1 MMSFA
6 YLLNHH
12 LKHHR
17 QRLISPA
24 LLLPVCLSATL
35 LGATVAHAQTTILA
49 PPNYS
54 DLDEGNG
61 QGNGLYDTVPRSSNN
76 AQNNAA
82 NSSLETQRLDISGA
96 QAGQPLPQ
104 SLQPPQEK
112 NIRNLIRSL
121 GVQSRD
127 VQDMVIT
134 HIASEMQF
142 REPMRNASTR
152 LFQAMSRPGVTDAQ
166 LGVLLN
172 DCRVAYE
179 TDKLRRLDTLD
190 VLKAKIGPFLTPRT
204 ESMLFLLG
212 LEGDVVITLPT
223 PALLAQSQ
231 REQQRLSR
239 VVEGLKLEAD
249 SLRRERDDLKAEFQA
264 FQVTVQAGS
273 AGNAT
278 KASVVASAQIN
289 PHGSVHG
296 FYALPSKRSEENLT
310 AEQKEIIRLSE
321 ENADLQKDVKRLRR
335 ENTTLLRSLRK
346 ANDADGKRHTEK
358 PDTEKREAEK
368 EGKTKADKR

>member
-1 MMSFA
+1 MMSLV
-6 YLLNHH
+6 YLLNHP
-12 LKHHR
+12 LKHTR

-35 LGATVAHAQTTILA
+35 LGATAAYAQTTILA

-61 QGNGLYDTVPRSSNN
+61 QTNNLYDTLPRLSNS
-76 AQNNAA
+76 AQNNTA
-82 NSSLETQRLDISGA
+82 NNSLETQRFDVSGA
-96 QAGQPLPQ
+96 QAQQPLQQ

-134 HIASEMQF
+134 HIVSEMQF
-142 REPMRNASTR
+142 REPMRNASSR

-212 LEGDVVITLPT
+212 LEGDVIITLPT

-264 FQVTVQAGS
+264 YQVANQVA
-273 AGNAT
+273 NAA
-278 KASVVASAQIN
+278 KAPVNVVASAQIN
-289 PHGSVHG
+289 PHGSTRG
-296 FYALPSKRSEENLT
+296 FYAPPSKRSEENLT
-310 AEQKEIIRLSE
+310 DDQKEIIRLTK

-335 ENTTLLRSLRK
+335 EKTTLLRSFRK
-346 ANDADGKRHTEK
+346 ATAADGKR
-358 PDTEKREAEK
+358 DTEKREAEK